1 VADPALATSL
11 PSMDIIPKSNIWI
24 CSLVIDC
31 NFTMLARDE
40 HSVTG
45 GVGEPD
51 GGALNVEDFG

>member
-1 VADPALATSL
+1 
-11 PSMDIIPKSNIWI
+11 MDIIPKSNIWI